1 MVGLAYWF
9 LILAV
14 SLACVPVSPVQ
25 LSVSAD
31 LNLFCAVLQVLSLGH
46 LSKKL
51 GKQSSFL
58 LAVLIKLET

>member
-1 MVGLAYWF
+1 MVGLGYWF
-9 LILAV
+9 LIIAV
-14 SLACVPVSPVQ
+14 SLVRVPVSCIQ

-31 LNLFCAVLQVLSLGH
+31 LDLFRAILQVLSLGH
-46 LSKKL
+46 LSKKW